1 MGHRI
6 SAIRTAGFVCAAIAP
21 FTIPGSALAQEA
33 KPFDE
38 LRFGVM
44 ASIQSGHTRE
54 DGLFTSAT
62 VFFDPF
68 DAAASQTLADHVLH
82 PRVHAGAI
90 VSTSGEA
97 SQVFAGFT
105 WTVDITDRLF
115 LDLGFGGALN
125 NATLH
130 DSQDG
135 PSVGCHA
142 LFHESL
148 AAGYKLDETWR
159 IMATVDHSSN
169 ANLCHDNDGLSYA
182 GLSIGRKF

>member
-1 MGHRI
+1 LGRQV
-6 SAIRTAGFVCAAIAP
+6 STVWAAALCAAVAVL
-21 FTIPGSALAQEA
+21 GNAGAVLAQDA
-33 KPFDE
+33 RPFDE

-44 ASIQSGHTRE
+44 ASIQSGDTRE

-68 DAAASQTLADHVLH
+68 DAAGAQTLTDHILH
-82 PRVHAGAI
+82 PRLHAGAI
-90 VSTSGEA
+90 MSTSGET

-105 WTVDITDRLF
+105 WTVDVTDRFF

-130 DSQDG
+130 DAQDG

-148 AAGYKLDETWR
+148 AAGYKLDATWR
-159 IMATVDHSSN
+159 IMATLDHSSN

-182 GLSIGRKF
+182 GISIGRKF